1 MRIVATLAL
10 MTIAATATAAVP
22 PSGSRL
28 RAQAAPPAGTGPAGA
43 DDATLSGSV
52 AVIPFTN
59 ISRDET
65 DDWIGDGIAE
75 TVTADLEALGDLTV
89 IARERIRAAAGRLGD
104 ADLDDVMVTALGR
117 ELGARWVVTGG
128 YQRLGNQL
136 RITAR
141 LVDTTSGLIARTVKA
156 DGALDDI
163 FDLQDRIATE
173 LTTDVGSSTM
183 ARRGS
188 RVRGRPGIAG
198 QAGEGSDPGAA
209 GNVGNAGDAGNGGSD
224 RERPADTLRPAQV
237 TGGIILP
244 DADTANRAR
253 GGGPGAAR
261 RGGPSNRGA
270 AGGRGVPPGG
280 VGTAASAG
288 VLTGRPSVTAARA
301 AEPPR
306 IDGQLDDAVWQSAI
320 RLTEFVQVRPV
331 DGAPAT
337 EDTEVW
343 IAYDSG
349 NIYLAMH
356 AHYTDPSMARANRVD
371 RDQTRSDDTISVY
384 FDTFLD
390 Q

>member
-306 IDGQLDDAVWQSAI
+306 IDG
-320 RLTEFVQVRPV
+320 
-331 DGAPAT
+331 
-337 EDTEVW
+337 
-343 IAYDSG
+343 
-349 NIYLAMH
+349 
-356 AHYTDPSMARANRVD
+356 
-371 RDQTRSDDTISVY
+371 
-384 FDTFLD
+384 
-390 Q
+390 